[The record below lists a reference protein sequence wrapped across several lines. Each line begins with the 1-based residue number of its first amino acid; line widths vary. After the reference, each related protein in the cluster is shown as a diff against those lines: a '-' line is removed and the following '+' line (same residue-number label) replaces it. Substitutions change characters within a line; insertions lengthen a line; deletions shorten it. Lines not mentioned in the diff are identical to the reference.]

1 MKFLVRRYYS
11 GFCTYE
17 VEAENEDDAYDIAR
31 DLPIDE
37 GEILSTLEDWRY
49 ADEVEVVK
57 DNENEKQN

>member
-49 ADEVEVVK
+49 ADEVEIVK

>member
-11 GFCTYE
+11 GFCTHE
-17 VEAENEDDAYDIAR
+17 VEAEDEHAAYNILI

-49 ADEVEVVK
+49 ADEVEVIE
-57 DNENEKQN
+57 DNED